1 MLKLIPYALIFPLA
15 GSVPLMYEA
24 RAIAAASGDGGGAE
38 TIQEESL
45 NNPTELTP
53 EQTVDSLAAKSSD
66 WQEPSRK
73 SEEKYKQAIRTWLN
87 KMPPRLRER
96 TYEIL
101 HEAHPEIHALR
112 IAIRNKKKE
121 LANLSFNM
129 HTTPEMLPRLG
140 QELQALRKILYSRL
154 ETVNKRL
161 QSEVGVSM
169 GPLEGDAF
177 WLNPQDTDYLSPS
190 PRRPARKKLNSLNL
204 APLLFFTR
212 RSGFFS

>member
-1 MLKLIPYALIFPLA
+1 MLKLIPYALILPLA
-15 GSVPLMYEA
+15 ASALIIDKAGA
-24 RAIAAASGDGGGAE
+24 DAASPNDRDSKI
-38 TIQEESL
+38 IQEKSSKNSL
-45 NNPTELTP
+45 MPSP

-73 SEEKYKQAIRTWLN
+73 SEEEYKQAIRSWLDQ
-87 KMPPRLRER
+87 MPTPQRER

-121 LANLSFNM
+121 LANLSFNR
-129 HTTPEMLPRLG
+129 HTSPEMLPRLG

-154 ETVNKRL
+154 ETINKRL
-161 QSEVGVSM
+161 QSEVGITM

-177 WLNPQDTDYLSPS
+177 WLNPQDNDYLGPS
-190 PRRPARKKLNSLNL
+190 PQKPARKKLNSLNL
-204 APLLFFTR
+204 APLLIISR
-212 RSGFFS
+212 RSGLFS